1 MAAQPD
7 SSPDP
12 PETLSEAPLLI
23 VSTPSTPILRETVAA
38 QDLINMTDP
47 ANRHV
52 RPDLPFFTE
61 TEAGE
66 QGGPLPTSLG
76 PIPDLSQI
84 AEAAQIGFDECAPLS
99 KTGIDLLLDHILQ
112 RIITDKEPPTFIACL
127 ATDFPS
133 LHRPSSSCRDLS

>member
-1 MAAQPD
+1 MLGDDPDAGHMAAQPD

-23 VSTPSTPILRETVAA
+23 VSTPSTPILRETAAA

-47 ANRHV
+47 ANRRV
-52 RPDLPFFTE
+52 RPELPFFTE

-66 QGGPLPTSLG
+66 QGGPLTTSLG

-99 KTGIDLLLDHILQ
+99 ETGIDLLLDHIL
-112 RIITDKEPPTFIACL
+112 RAKEKA
-127 ATDFPS
+127 
-133 LHRPSSSCRDLS
+133 